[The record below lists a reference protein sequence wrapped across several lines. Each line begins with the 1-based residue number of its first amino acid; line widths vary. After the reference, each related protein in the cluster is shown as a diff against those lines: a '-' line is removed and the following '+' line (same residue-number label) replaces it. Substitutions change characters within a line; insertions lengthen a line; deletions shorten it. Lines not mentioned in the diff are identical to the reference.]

1 MHIRKIRF
9 TQESIQNM
17 VGADHIKKGKKIP
30 KGWQLVIQGLP
41 LAAAATTVF
50 LPLQRLG
57 QQFVML
63 IVLIW
68 VQVFLIVEVFLAG
81 S

>member
-1 MHIRKIRF
+1 MKQKRVF
-9 TQESIQNM
+9 
-17 VGADHIKKGKKIP
+17 
-30 KGWQLVIQGLP
+30 KGWKLVIQGLP
-41 LAAAATTVF
+41 LAAAAATVF

-63 IVLIW
+63 IVLLW
-68 VQVFLIVEVFLAG
+68 LQVFLIVECFLAG

>member
-1 MHIRKIRF
+1 M
-9 TQESIQNM
+9 T
-17 VGADHIKKGKKIP
+17 GADRTKKKKRIP
-30 KGWQLVIQGLP
+30 RGWKLVIQVLP
-41 LAAAATTVF
+41 LAAAAVTVF

-63 IVLIW
+63 IVLLW
-68 VQVFLIVEVFLAG
+68 LQVFFIIECFLAG